1 MNKILRLNVLG
12 CAIVGAATLAAV
24 STASSAVIRQGPT
37 YSPSGSDFTIVAL
50 QGVDSGDPLGASG
63 FSPQVNNNFE
73 FDPSIGVTY
82 DTGGGHLT
90 DFGLGLYQDSSHA
103 TQSTGLRVNYNA
115 PVDAASVTITVEDFD
130 INSHATGFD
139 LQHKVAPAISLLGA
153 NNQIVAS
160 FGPSDIFP
168 TMVER
173 PPANGHGESDIWD
186 INFGALLTRL
196 HLSSSQITGFVL
208 AADSANGETSN
219 SDPYLLLSIGNGIP
233 VVPEVSNYIAGLVAI
248 VIAGLSLKRK
258 SAKA

>member
-1 MNKILRLNVLG
+1 MNKMLRFNVSS
-12 CAIVGAATLAAV
+12 CAIVAAV
-24 STASSAVIRQGPT
+24 ALMTASAASSAVIRQGPT
-37 YSPSGSDFTIVAL
+37 FSPTGSDFTIVAL

-90 DFGLGLYQDSSHA
+90 DFGLGLYQNSSNA
-103 TQSTGLRVNYNA
+103 TESTGLRVNYNA

-130 INSHATGFD
+130 IKLSDGGFNFA
-139 LQHKVAPAISLLGA
+139 HKVAPTISLLGA
-153 NNQIVAS
+153 SNNIVATFS
-160 FGPSDIFP
+160 PSDIFP
-168 TMVER
+168 AMTER
-173 PPANGHGESDIWD
+173 PTANGHGESDVWD

-196 HLSSSQITGFVL
+196 HLSSSQIAGFVL
-208 AADSANGETSN
+208 SADSANGETSN
-219 SDPYLLLSIGNGIP
+219 SDPYLLLAIGNGIP
-233 VVPEVSNYIAGLVAI
+233 VIPEASNYIAGLVAI

>member
-1 MNKILRLNVLG
+1 MNRKTLPLSILL
-12 CAIVGAATLAAV
+12 AIATLA
-24 STASSAVIRQGPT
+24 SASASVIRQGPT
-37 YSPSGSDFTIVAL
+37 FSPTGSDFTIVAL

-82 DTGGGHLT
+82 DAGGGQLK
-90 DFGLGLYQDSSHA
+90 DFGLGLYQTSNNA
-103 TQSTGLRVNYNA
+103 TESTGLRVNYNA

-130 INSHATGFD
+130 IKLSDGGFNFA
-139 LQHKVAPAISLLGA
+139 HKVAPTISLLGA
-153 NNQIVAS
+153 SNNIVATFS
-160 FGPSDIFP
+160 PSDIFP
-168 TMVER
+168 AMVEH
-173 PPANGHGESDIWD
+173 PTANGHGESDIWD

-208 AADSANGETSN
+208 SADSANGETSN

-233 VVPEVSNYIAGLVAI
+233 VVPEASNYVAGLVAI

>member
-1 MNKILRLNVLG
+1 MTYKTLPLSILIAL
-12 CAIVGAATLAAV
+12 ATLV
-24 STASSAVIRQGPT
+24 SASAAVIRQGAS
-37 YSPSGSDFTIVAL
+37 YSPTGADFTIVAL

-90 DFGLGLYQDSSHA
+90 DFGLGLYQDASHA
-103 TQSTGLRVNYNA
+103 TQSTGLRVNYTA

-130 INSHATGFD
+130 IKMSDGGFNFA
-139 LQHKVAPAISLLGA
+139 HKVAPTISLLGA
-153 NNQIVAS
+153 NNAIIAT
-160 FGPSDIFP
+160 FNPSDIFP
-168 TMVER
+168 AMTER
-173 PPANGHGESDIWD
+173 PTANGHGESDVWD

-208 AADSANGETSN
+208 SADSANGETSN
-219 SDPYLLLSIGNGIP
+219 SDPYLLLAIGNGIP
-233 VVPEVSNYIAGLVAI
+233 VVPEASNYIAGLVAL

-258 SAKA
+258 GAKA